1 MRLKI
6 LSLFLVIQVFTFAVW
21 QVDFSNS
28 SANLLSADSQNTSSE
43 TLQVVLSD
51 PDEQLKSSARKSYAS
66 KVKLAS
72 KNMPSSNERIDSI
85 KKNQVQ
91 VALSRLPK
99 AHVESIES
107 IILDYSPRAHRGLG
121 GGGLVILRAVDVST
135 AEFISVLIHEAAHNV
150 DFGYLAPTKKERKS
164 PFYDGKHALYETDPS
179 LDFYRISWLNNNRM
193 KRGISNMDFVSG
205 YAMSE
210 PHEDFAETY
219 LYYVLHNKDFKVM
232 ATESDVLL
240 AKYKFMKYQVFNGKE
255 FDTGDGVL
263 KANSRNWD
271 ITVLSYR
278 LFDFLT

>member
-1 MRLKI
+1 MRFKL
-6 LSLFLVIQVFTFAVW
+6 LSLFLGISLFTFTAW
-21 QVDFSNS
+21 SIFSPAD
-28 SANLLSADSQNTSSE
+28 SAHLSADLLEAEPVTK
-43 TLQVVLSD
+43 VVLDD
-51 PDEQLKSSARKSYAS
+51 PSNQLKSSANKPYLSS
-66 KVKLAS
+66 IKMAS
-72 KNMPSSNERIDSI
+72 KNMYNSNERLDSI
-85 KKNQVQ
+85 KKNQIQ

-99 AHVESIES
+99 EHVESIES

-121 GGGLVILRAVDVST
+121 GGGMIILRGVDMST

-150 DFGYLAPTKKERKS
+150 DFGYLAPTKKERQS
-164 PFYDGKHALYETDPS
+164 PFYDGKYPLYETDPS
-179 LDFYRISWLNNNRM
+179 LDFYRISWLNNERM

-232 ATESDVLL
+232 ATESEVLL
-240 AKYKFMKYQVFNGKE
+240 AKYKFMKYQVFQGKE
-255 FDTGDGVL
+255 FDTGDGIL

-271 ITVLSYR
+271 ITVLSYK